1 MELPGASVVF
11 QVPAIPKWVPRPITE
26 NAGQHPFAKHPMNDH
41 YPDPGWG
48 WGWRGAQARTLTVEG
63 IRRSSMVFI

>member
-41 YPDPGWG
+41 YPDPGWC
-48 WGWRGAQARTLTVEG
+48 ALSTQAE
-63 IRRSSMVFI
+63 IRRLGTSVL